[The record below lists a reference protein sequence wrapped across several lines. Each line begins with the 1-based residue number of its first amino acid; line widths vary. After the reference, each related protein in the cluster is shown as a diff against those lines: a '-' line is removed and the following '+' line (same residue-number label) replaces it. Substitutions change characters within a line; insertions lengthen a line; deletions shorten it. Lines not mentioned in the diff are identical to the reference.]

1 MSGILSM
8 VFGLAILIA
17 GLIAGFVLLWLA
29 FGRGGKN
36 GDKAVGILE
45 AMSFFKGAT
54 SSTNN
59 RMR

>member
-1 MSGILSM
+1 M
-8 VFGLAILIA
+8 VFGLAILVA

-36 GDKAVGILE
+36 GDKAVGVLE